1 MAVVE
6 DLLQRKRDAFDHSMH
21 SGDEIGALTRAS
33 IEQVLGTILLLRR
46 MIFRSNNAAV

>member
-21 SGDEIGALTRAS
+21 FGDEIGALTRAS
-33 IEQVLGTILLLRR
+33 IEQLSVTIFLVWR
-46 MIFRSNNAAV
+46 MFCW